1 MPQPTRTSTVRPPEA
16 HLPSP
21 PSQVL
26 AAATL
31 LVALALPSEAQAQ
44 VTTVGG
50 LGLNQ
55 LNPAPAGDDFVAV
68 QGAQASGHLVP
79 RAYLMFDYAV
89 EPLLL
94 APGALVSDQGFLRL
108 DASLSLFDRIL
119 VAVDVPVALVQ
130 RGDDPQVGLLT
141 LASPSG
147 VEMGEVRLDV
157 RGRLYGDYRDPL
169 QLALGGR
176 FFFPTSGSDS
186 FAGEGTPRVEPIG
199 SVGGRVGEE
208 TAFLYGAHFG
218 WMLRGPRIPHS
229 LDYGAAAGVSFADD
243 LVQVNAEL
251 FGSTFLGKSE
261 PLDTP
266 DVTIAAPTRTSLE
279 FLGSAKLRVAEGL
292 VIGAGAGP
300 GITDG
305 LGTPTV
311 RALGFVGWAPMPAR
325 DRSGEDDDGD
335 GVLNGVDACPSD
347 KGVASDDPKKN
358 GCTPPDRD
366 GDKVVDTVD
375 ACPSLPGRPNADA
388 TRNGCPSDYDRDGI
402 ADSDDACPNQRGVAS
417 IEPAR
422 NGCPGEVDSD
432 LDGIADKTDACPN
445 EKGSR
450 NDEPSKNGCPTKDGD
465 LDGIAD
471 REDACPNEKGL
482 PSTDK
487 AKNGCPKDVRVHQ
500 GEIVILRQ
508 VRFKVGEASLSQ
520 TVDPVSD
527 DLLTEVR
534 NVILEHPEIE
544 KIEVQGHADDTG
556 SKDLNEALAQ
566 QRADAVKKWLVSKG
580 IDGKRLVAKGY
591 GARVPIDSNAT
602 EEGRQRNRRV
612 QFVIT
617 ERKP

>member
-1 MPQPTRTSTVRPPEA
+1 MPT
-16 HLPSP
+16 
-21 PSQVL
+21 
-26 AAATL
+26 
-31 LVALALPSEAQAQ
+31 
-44 VTTVGG
+44 
-50 LGLNQ
+50 
-55 LNPAPAGDDFVAV
+55 
-68 QGAQASGHLVP
+68 
-79 RAYLMFDYAV
+79 
-89 EPLLL
+89 
-94 APGALVSDQGFLRL
+94 
-108 DASLSLFDRIL
+108 
-119 VAVDVPVALVQ
+119 
-130 RGDDPQVGLLT
+130 
-141 LASPSG
+141 
-147 VEMGEVRLDV
+147 
-157 RGRLYGDYRDPL
+157 
-169 QLALGGR
+169 
-176 FFFPTSGSDS
+176 
-186 FAGEGTPRVEPIG
+186 
-199 SVGGRVGEE
+199 
-208 TAFLYGAHFG
+208 
-218 WMLRGPRIPHS
+218 
-229 LDYGAAAGVSFADD
+229 
-243 LVQVNAEL
+243 
-251 FGSTFLGKSE
+251 
-261 PLDTP
+261 
-266 DVTIAAPTRTSLE
+266 
-279 FLGSAKLRVAEGL
+279 
-292 VIGAGAGP
+292 
-300 GITDG
+300 
-305 LGTPTV
+305 
-311 RALGFVGWAPMPAR
+311 R

-487 AKNGCPKDVRVHQ
+487 AKNGCPKDVRVHH